1 MAGAPWL
8 MWQFGCVV
16 YSEGV
21 EGHRTGL
28 TQRAKDY
35 LRNIPWLNSSGI
47 SSLIPELQRTALPPK
62 NPTFPSDPSRK
73 HLLRQA
79 RDH

>member
-8 MWQFGCVV
+8 MWQFECVV

-28 TQRAKDY
+28 TQRTKDD
-35 LRNIPWLNSSGI
+35 LRNIPWLNSC
-47 SSLIPELQRTALPPK
+47 TY
-62 NPTFPSDPSRK
+62 
-73 HLLRQA
+73 LL
-79 RDH
+79 